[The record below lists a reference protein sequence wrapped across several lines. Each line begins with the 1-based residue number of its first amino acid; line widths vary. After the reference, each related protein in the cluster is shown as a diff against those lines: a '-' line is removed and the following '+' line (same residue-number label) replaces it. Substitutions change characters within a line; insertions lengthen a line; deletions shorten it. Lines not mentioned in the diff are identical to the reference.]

1 MSEAKHTPGR
11 LTLVDIY
18 ADHEIRTADGLL
30 LAVLDAR
37 QRANAKRLIACW
49 NALDGIPT
57 ELIENGNNEVAAN
70 FRLCGMVMALQDERD
85 ELLTALAE
93 ILAIKFSN
101 WSDEKMRQIARAAIA
116 KATGSAA

>member
-49 NALDGIPT
+49 NALEDLPQD
-57 ELIENGNNEVAAN
+57 
-70 FRLCGMVMALQDERD
+70 ALVGGWTRAGLEAYGKRMEEQRD
-85 ELLTALAE
+85 ELLAE
-93 ILAIKFSN
+93 LTRLVEVIEAQGYEVKG
-101 WSDEKMRQIARAAIA
+101 ARALIA

>member
-18 ADHEIRTADGLL
+18 ADHEIRTKDGLL

-49 NALDGIPT
+49 NALEGIADPENMVPRLLRANEQVL
-57 ELIENGNNEVAAN
+57 ELEPLRI
-70 FRLCGMVMALQDERD
+70 QRD
-85 ELLTALAE
+85 ELLAALA
-93 ILAIKFSN
+93 LLVDTYGQN
-101 WSDEKMRQIARAAIA
+101 TPMWDQARAAIA
-116 KATGSAA
+116 EATGSAA